1 MVGKKII
8 NKLVQFG
15 REASKETKITKI
27 ILFGSQAWGTKHS
40 DSDIDLLIVSP
51 SFRRKKSFYRGV
63 SLYRYWNMNFPV
75 DFLCYTPE
83 EFSKFKKSASFV
95 KEIAERGIV
104 IPL

>member
-8 NKLVQFG
+8 NKLVRFG

-27 ILFGSQAWGTKHS
+27 ILFGSQAWGKTHQ

-63 SLYRYWNMNFPV
+63 SLYQYWDIDSPV

-83 EFSKFKKSASFV
+83 EFSRFKRSASFI
-95 KEIAERGIV
+95 KEVAERGIV

>member
-1 MVGKKII
+1 MVRKKII
-8 NKLVQFG
+8 NELIRFG
-15 REASKETKITKI
+15 KEASKETKITKI
-27 ILFGSQAWGTKHS
+27 ILFGSQAWGKPHR

-63 SLYRYWNMNFPV
+63 SLYQYWNINSPV

-83 EFSKFKKSASFV
+83 EFSKFKRSVRFV
-95 KEIAERGIV
+95 REVAEKGII